1 MSMWIVCF
9 KPIQLPLLD
18 CVVPHSFHL
27 TREVYLS
34 DLSVPPDC
42 RHWFVAFSSI
52 LDRFV
57 IQNCRRSSSDQT
69 MPNSELNP
77 FQIPLSTHSTPFTS
91 FFCEWFNI
99 STTLVNPLFQSDTIE
114 ICVFAIHPCCDT
126 NTPYSVW
133 CVSFT
138 VLHFSIIVFTQCRLN
153 QWVLLPRR
161 DLTSTATSPGRIMV
175 SLLLLPSFLCPLVF
189 TSVRYCVASF
199 IIYRKRKR

>member
-34 DLSVPPDC
+34 DLSVLPDC
-42 RHWFVAFSSI
+42 RHWFVAITSI

-91 FFCEWFNI
+91 FFCEWFNL

-189 TSVRYCVASF
+189 TSVRHCVTLL

>member
-18 CVVPHSFHL
+18 CVFSHSFHL

-34 DLSVPPDC
+34 DLSVLPDC
-42 RHWFVAFSSI
+42 RHWFVAITSI

-91 FFCEWFNI
+91 FFCEWFNL

-189 TSVRYCVASF
+189 TSVRYCVALF